1 MISLPPPPASAA
13 AAVVWSRR
21 QLLLAALALPAR
33 AEVRPSERVRYL
45 DPGTEFEVFRVTD
58 PKHSSFLPP
67 ATNRLFPRRGAFLL
81 YASDRGGT
89 LQAYTLDMKKWESTA
104 ITEAAALDPASLTLS
119 PDDRSVIYFDSG
131 ALHLVGAGGGGGH
144 RELYRFPDGG
154 GTAAAGSTLRVAVTA
169 DGPSVLFAE
178 GGTVLRMLP
187 LLGGGAS
194 AARLRK
200 VAENREGIDAPLVR
214 PRRASV
220 LYRSKESYW
229 LANLDGQRQARLKT
243 APDGRLG
250 PAFWAPDGRLV
261 FYLHYPED
269 GRSHTI
275 REHNPDTG
283 EDKLLGRTSQ
293 FVAFSAN
300 RDASVFVGS
309 SVSKAGPYVLLMLR
323 SVKRELAICE
333 HKAADPVAVA
343 PVFSPDSQKVFFQ
356 SDRHGKPAIYSMVVD
371 RLVEKTE
378 EEEQQL
384 ERERNSSQTAR

>member
-1 MISLPPPPASAA
+1 MPRAASAT
-13 AAVVWSRR
+13 AAVFSRR
-21 QLLLAALALPAR
+21 RLLLAAAGSSLLAR
-33 AEVRPSERVRYL
+33 GEVRPSERVRYV
-45 DPGTEFEVFRVTD
+45 DPGTEFEVFRVTN
-58 PKHSSFLPP
+58 PKHASFLPP
-67 ATNRLFPRRGAFLL
+67 ATNRVFPRRGAFLL
-81 YASDRGGT
+81 YASDRGGS
-89 LQAYTLDMKKWESTA
+89 LQAYTLDLKKWESTA
-104 ITEAAALDPASLTLS
+104 ITEAAALDAASLTLS
-119 PDDRSVIYFDSG
+119 PDDRSVIYFDAG
-131 ALHLVGAGGGGGH
+131 ALHLVAAGGGGH
-144 RELYRFPDGG
+144 RELYRFPESAVTVGQPV
-154 GTAAAGSTLRVAVTA
+154 RVAVTA

-187 LLGGGAS
+187 LAGAGGRGA
-194 AARLRK
+194 AAGLRK
-200 VAENREGIDAPLVR
+200 VAENRDGVDAPLVR

-243 APDGRLG
+243 AADGKLGPALWSPDGRI
-250 PAFWAPDGRLV
+250 V

-300 RDASVFVGS
+300 RDASVFVGAS
-309 SVSKAGPYVLLMLR
+309 LSKAGPYVLLMLR

-333 HKAADPVAVA
+333 HKAADPRAVA

-378 EEEQQL
+378 EEELQL
-384 ERERNSSQTAR
+384 ERERNSQTSR